1 MLSSAGSI
9 GRSNAHPYTI
19 FHKLDGD
26 VCVIHCST
34 IGVIDHFMMS
44 WCSSPMTQ
52 TEKKLFDDFVKYS
65 DGDIVERP
73 ELKAL
78 DDMLVAMV
86 SSTLGCAEIQ
96 RGYCA

>member
-9 GRSNAHPYTI
+9 GRSTAHPYDV

-26 VCVIHCST
+26 VYVVHCST
-34 IGVIDHFMMS
+34 IGAIDHFMMS
-44 WCSSPMTQ
+44 GCSSSMTQ
-52 TEKKLFDDFVKYS
+52 AEQKLFDDFVKYS
-65 DGDIVERP
+65 DGNIVERP

-78 DDMLVAMV
+78 DDMLVALV
-86 SSTLGCAEIQ
+86 NSTLGCAEIQ